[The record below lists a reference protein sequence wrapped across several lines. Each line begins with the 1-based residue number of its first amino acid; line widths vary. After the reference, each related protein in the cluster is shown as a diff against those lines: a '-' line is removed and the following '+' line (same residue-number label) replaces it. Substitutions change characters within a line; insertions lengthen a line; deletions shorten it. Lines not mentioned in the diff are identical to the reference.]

1 MLIVICERLLP
12 RCIIYAQ
19 CFQKN
24 LSVFLRNVENT
35 LLFSGRGHF
44 YMSVFGQQNENTLN
58 YFEQSC
64 FGQSVFIQKSTFT
77 LNFYVLGCS
86 QPLINA

>member
-1 MLIVICERLLP
+1 
-12 RCIIYAQ
+12 
-19 CFQKN
+19 
-24 LSVFLRNVENT
+24 
-35 LLFSGRGHF
+35 
-44 YMSVFGQQNENTLN
+44 MSVFGQQNENTLN